1 VAICRKTP
9 SQLHLCVADKHSHVT
24 DQSTFDLWRR
34 TLELDKPDVF
44 LKKLASAI
52 DQLVK
57 GKWWV
62 DRKEIRAK
70 LDNENTGCLRNI
82 GISMHTQS
90 FNKRHGILTTFYRRF
105 ITMKL

>member
-1 VAICRKTP
+1 
-9 SQLHLCVADKHSHVT
+9 
-24 DQSTFDLWRR
+24 
-34 TLELDKPDVF
+34 LELDKPDVF

-70 LDNENTGCLRNI
+70 LDNENTG
-82 GISMHTQS
+82 
-90 FNKRHGILTTFYRRF
+90 
-105 ITMKL
+105 